1 MFGYERVYVDIKVK
15 TLKLLVEDGLRG
27 REGEVDESYRA
38 GFILREYSPRGV
50 RGCLLVFCYKGRKS
64 EISSGEIIEL
74 DFSNL
79 KELVERVVNELSV
92 IKK

>member
-27 REGEVDESYRA
+27 SGGEVDESYSS
-38 GFILREYSPRGV
+38 GFIFREYSPRGV
-50 RGCLLVFCYKGRKS
+50 RSCLFVFCYKGRKS
-64 EISSGEIIEL
+64 EISSEEIIEL

-79 KELVERVVNELSV
+79 KELVERVLNELTG